1 MKINEKIENDK
12 EIFHSKK
19 GLVSII
25 IPIYNGESGIEELI
39 DSLVN
44 QTYKNIEIILV
55 DNNSTDNSIN
65 KLKKLN
71 NEKILLKIFSNKKN
85 EGYCGGCNK
94 GIEKANGEFLLFLS
108 QDRIMNN
115 DWIEKTV
122 KEISFDK
129 ETCCVIGKVIREGAT
144 SPEYGHS
151 YDIYGSVLINSSPK
165 ESNLFFGGG
174 TVLIKKTILDK
185 IGFFDPEFFI
195 YQEDVDI
202 CWRIRLTGKKI
213 GIVENAI
220 CQNKGG
226 GISDTFYDSNK
237 YQIKFDKELINM
249 PIYKFYYSQKNRIR
263 TMLKNYSTKN
273 IWKRIPISI
282 FMIFL
287 RGVFMSIKNKN
298 LSYIVAVFRGYL
310 WNIQYLK
317 NTLESRKKIQKNR
330 VVNDH
335 EIEKYMINHSI
346 EIEGI
351 KKIIKQMVKK

>member
-1 MKINEKIENDK
+1 MKINQRIDEKF
-12 EIFHSKK
+12 EIVNSKK

-25 IPIYNGESGIEELI
+25 IPIYNGESRIEELI
-39 DSLVN
+39 GSLIN

-55 DNNSTDNSIN
+55 DNNSTDNSID
-65 KLKKLN
+65 KLKKMN
-71 NEKILLKIFSNKKN
+71 NEKAFLKIFSNTKN

-94 GIEKANGEFLLFLS
+94 GIEKANGEYLLFLS
-108 QDRIMNN
+108 QDRIMNK

-122 KEISFDK
+122 KEISLD
-129 ETCCVIGKVIREGAT
+129 EEICCVIGKVIREGAT

-151 YDIYGSVLINSSPK
+151 YDIYGSVLINSVPK

-213 GIVENAI
+213 KIVENAI

-226 GISDTFYDSNK
+226 GISDTFYDSDK

-282 FMIFL
+282 IMIFL
-287 RGVFMSIKNKN
+287 RGIFMSIKNRN
-298 LSYIVAVFRGYL
+298 LAYLVAVFRGYF

-317 NTLESRKKIQKNR
+317 NTLQSRKKIQKNR

-351 KKIIKQMVKK
+351 KKIIKQIVKK